1 MELRWNHGLPPPVN
15 LLLIYALIVIIFE
28 TMPLLA
34 QGGVDEYE
42 ADDAATDMMEH
53 DPNIINPQNSEGY
66 GTNIQTTI
74 NNKSGILL
82 MKSMLRY
89 IFTYY
94 IPIAVVLIHHVFLRQ
109 YFRRRQI

>member
-1 MELRWNHGLPPPVN
+1 MELRWDHGSPPPVN

-28 TMPLLA
+28 TRPLLA

-74 NNKSGILL
+74 NNKSGISL

-94 IPIAVVLIHHVFLRQ
+94 IPIAKVLIHHALMRH